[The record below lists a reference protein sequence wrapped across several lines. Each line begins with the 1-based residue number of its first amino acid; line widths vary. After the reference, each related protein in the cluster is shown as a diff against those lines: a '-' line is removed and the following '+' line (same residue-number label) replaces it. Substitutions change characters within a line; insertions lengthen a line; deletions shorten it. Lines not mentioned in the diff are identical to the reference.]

1 MINVVYMIKI
11 LDKKTNEVKRDNKQ
25 IKLLNKLKS
34 YENFIIEIAKAFDIK
49 DKNKICLIAITNDE
63 DEIPIKTEEDYI
75 DYFNDLKQYIFYLEE
90 EGKNEAEK
98 QKLNEDF
105 NFNININFSV
115 EEIVNNLKCQM
126 KEPEEIIDKNDNNF
140 DINKYKENQ
149 NSKNKKIFDEFSQIF
164 NTELKEIFNNKRK
177 LLTNSIIK
185 EKNEFSK
192 LYLNNANKINNQINK
207 TKDEFS
213 KLVNDFSLFY
223 KNTDEIADILS
234 EEINIRFL
242 DDNLE
247 LEKTVKEAKY
257 INVKNITIENIGFK
271 TYESLCFIKDE
282 HKSSKEIVFNQ
293 NYLMTSKNK
302 FQLTLDGNF
311 SPGKKESHQFVIKIE
326 NAKPNYEY
334 TLYLIV
340 KEEEKGIRLSK
351 PFKISVKIKDDLQ
364 IKEAEKIYEEL
375 DKEYDLSELF
385 DKEEVI
391 NKIINEK
398 FSKDIVKI
406 WVQTKMQEK
415 NNNNAEKIFNELNNQ
430 FNILNYGFDKLEI
443 INQIL
448 EENYN
453 RDKLRD
459 WAKHKIESKKAELQ
473 KLFDFEN

>member
-1 MINVVYMIKI
+1 MVKI
-11 LDKKTNEVKRDNKQ
+11 FDRKTNELKRNNKQ
-25 IKLLNKLKS
+25 TKILNKLKS
-34 YENFIIEIAKAFDIK
+34 YEDFVIEIAKAFNIK

-63 DEIPIKTEEDYI
+63 DEIPIKNGEDYT
-75 DYFNDLKQYIFYLEE
+75 DYLNDLKQYLFYLEE
-90 EGKNEAEK
+90 EEKNEPEK

-105 NFNININFSV
+105 NLNININLSV
-115 EEIVNNLKCQM
+115 EEITNNLKCQM
-126 KEPEEIIDKNDNNF
+126 KEPEKIIDENDNNF
-140 DINKYKENQ
+140 DINKYKEEQ
-149 NSKNKKIFDEFSQIF
+149 KSKNKILFDDYSQIF
-164 NTELKEIFNNKRK
+164 NSELTEIFNKKRK
-177 LLTNSIIK
+177 LMTNLIIE

-192 LYLNNANKINNQINK
+192 FCLKNINTLNDEMNE

-213 KLVNDFSLFY
+213 KLVNDFSQLY
-223 KNTDEIADILS
+223 NKADEIVDILS

-257 INVKNITIENIGFK
+257 INIKNITIENIGFK
-271 TYESLCFIKDE
+271 TYESLFFIKDE

>member
-1 MINVVYMIKI
+1 MFI
-11 LDKKTNEVKRDNKQ
+11 LLEA
-25 IKLLNKLKS
+25 IYFLLLFCFLKLK
-34 YENFIIEIAKAFDIK
+34 I
-49 DKNKICLIAITNDE
+49 LIAITNDE

-207 TKDEFS
+207 TTDEFS

-234 EEINIRFL
+234 EEINIRFQ

-398 FSKDIVKI
+398 FSKDIIKI

-473 KLFDFEN
+473 KLFDFENWQ

>member
-1 MINVVYMIKI
+1 MVKI
-11 LDKKTNEVKRDNKQ
+11 FDRKTNELKRNNKQ
-25 IKLLNKLKS
+25 TKILNKLKS
-34 YENFIIEIAKAFDIK
+34 YEDFVIEIAKAFNIK

-63 DEIPIKTEEDYI
+63 DEIPIKNGEDYT
-75 DYFNDLKQYIFYLEE
+75 DYLNDLKQYLFYLEE
-90 EGKNEAEK
+90 EEKNEPEK

-105 NFNININFSV
+105 NLNININLSV
-115 EEIVNNLKCQM
+115 EEITNNLKCQM
-126 KEPEEIIDKNDNNF
+126 KEPEKIIDENDNNF
-140 DINKYKENQ
+140 DINKYKEEQ
-149 NSKNKKIFDEFSQIF
+149 KSKNKILFDDYSQIF
-164 NTELKEIFNNKRK
+164 NSELTEIFNKKRK
-177 LLTNSIIK
+177 LMTNLIIE

-192 LYLNNANKINNQINK
+192 FCLKNINTLNDEMNE

-213 KLVNDFSLFY
+213 KLVNDFSQLY
-223 KNTDEIADILS
+223 NKADEIVDILS

-257 INVKNITIENIGFK
+257 INIKNITIENIGFK
-271 TYESLCFIKDE
+271 TYESLFFIKDE

-311 SPGKKESHQFVIKIE
+311 SHGKKESHQFVIKIE

-364 IKEAEKIYEEL
+364 IKEAEKIYDEL
-375 DKEYDLSELF
+375 DRLYDLSELF

-398 FSKDIVKI
+398 FSKDMVKI

-473 KLFDFEN
+473 KLFDFENWQ

>member
-1 MINVVYMIKI
+1 MVKI
-11 LDKKTNEVKRDNKQ
+11 FDRKTNELKRNNKQ
-25 IKLLNKLKS
+25 TKILNKLKS
-34 YENFIIEIAKAFDIK
+34 YEDFVIEIAKAFNIK

-63 DEIPIKTEEDYI
+63 DEIPIKNGEDYT
-75 DYFNDLKQYIFYLEE
+75 DYLNDLKQYLFYLEE
-90 EGKNEAEK
+90 EEKNEPEK

-105 NFNININFSV
+105 NLNININLSV
-115 EEIVNNLKCQM
+115 EEITNNLKCQM
-126 KEPEEIIDKNDNNF
+126 KEPEKIIDENDNNF
-140 DINKYKENQ
+140 DINKYKEEQ
-149 NSKNKKIFDEFSQIF
+149 KSKNKILFDDYSQIF
-164 NTELKEIFNNKRK
+164 NSELTEIFNKKRK
-177 LLTNSIIK
+177 LMTNLIIE

-192 LYLNNANKINNQINK
+192 FCLKNINTLNDEMNE

-213 KLVNDFSLFY
+213 KLVNDFSQLY
-223 KNTDEIADILS
+223 NKADEIVDILS

-271 TYESLCFIKDE
+271 TYESLFFIKDE

-311 SPGKKESHQFVIKIE
+311 SHGKKESHQFVIKIE

-364 IKEAEKIYEEL
+364 IKEAEKIYDEL
-375 DKEYDLSELF
+375 DRLYDLSELF

-398 FSKDIVKI
+398 FSKDMVKI

>member
-1 MINVVYMIKI
+1 MVKI
-11 LDKKTNEVKRDNKQ
+11 FDRKTNELKRNNKQ
-25 IKLLNKLKS
+25 TKILNKLKS
-34 YENFIIEIAKAFDIK
+34 YEDFVIEIAKAFNIK

-63 DEIPIKTEEDYI
+63 DEIPIKNGEDYT
-75 DYFNDLKQYIFYLEE
+75 DYLNDLKQYLFYLEE
-90 EGKNEAEK
+90 EEKNEPEK

-105 NFNININFSV
+105 NLNININLSV
-115 EEIVNNLKCQM
+115 EEITNNLKCQM
-126 KEPEEIIDKNDNNF
+126 KEPEKIIDENDNNF
-140 DINKYKENQ
+140 DINKYKEEQ
-149 NSKNKKIFDEFSQIF
+149 KSKNKILFDDFSQIF
-164 NTELKEIFNNKRK
+164 NSELTEIFNKKRK
-177 LLTNSIIK
+177 LMTNLIIE

-192 LYLNNANKINNQINK
+192 FCLKNINTLNKEMNK

-213 KLVNDFSLFY
+213 KLVNDFSQLY
-223 KNTDEIADILS
+223 NNTDEIADILS

-271 TYESLCFIKDE
+271 TYESLFFIKDE

-311 SPGKKESHQFVIKIE
+311 SHGKKESHQFVIKIE

-364 IKEAEKIYEEL
+364 IKEAEKIYDEL
-375 DKEYDLSELF
+375 DRLYDLSELF

-398 FSKDIVKI
+398 FSKDMVKI

>member
-1 MINVVYMIKI
+1 MVKI
-11 LDKKTNEVKRDNKQ
+11 FDRKTNELKRNNKQ
-25 IKLLNKLKS
+25 TKILNKLKS
-34 YENFIIEIAKAFDIK
+34 YEDFVIEIAKAFNIK

-63 DEIPIKTEEDYI
+63 DEIPIKNGEDYT
-75 DYFNDLKQYIFYLEE
+75 DYLNDLKQYLFYLEE
-90 EGKNEAEK
+90 EEKNEPEK

-105 NFNININFSV
+105 NLNININLSV
-115 EEIVNNLKCQM
+115 EEITNNLKCQM
-126 KEPEEIIDKNDNNF
+126 KEPEKIIDENDNNF
-140 DINKYKENQ
+140 DINKYKEEQ
-149 NSKNKKIFDEFSQIF
+149 KSKNKILFDDFSQIF
-164 NTELKEIFNNKRK
+164 NSELTEIFNKKRK
-177 LLTNSIIK
+177 LMTNLIIE

-192 LYLNNANKINNQINK
+192 FCLKNINTLNKEMNK

-213 KLVNDFSLFY
+213 KLVNDFSQLY
-223 KNTDEIADILS
+223 NNTDEIADILS

-257 INVKNITIENIGFK
+257 INIKNITIENIGFK
-271 TYESLCFIKDE
+271 TYESLFFIKDE

-311 SPGKKESHQFVIKIE
+311 SHGKKESHQFVIKIE

-364 IKEAEKIYEEL
+364 IKEAEKIYDEL
-375 DKEYDLSELF
+375 DRLYDLSELF

-398 FSKDIVKI
+398 FSKDMVKI